1 MYRVYFDHQFVA
13 WTKHA
18 GTKPHIRNGPWVE
31 IAAHLNQVID
41 IHRNRSKT
49 LVSSLVQLRDIT
61 DELPDAWVVIH
72 AHSKI
77 ETFNRA
83 AEELLG
89 LTPSDHGRYLIT
101 LIRDPSLSKLVHSD
115 NLSDPT
121 EIVSPVNDQQRLE
134 LRCFNVSNNR
144 KIVVARDVTQLNR
157 LLTMRQ
163 DFIANVSHELRTPLT
178 TIIGYLET
186 ISSSEVDDGTIRDL
200 VQRLNSPAHR
210 MQNLVDD
217 LLTLTRL
224 ESAPMPQQDVL
235 DMVHASEHIQT
246 IVAEM
251 RHISRGVHAITMELD
266 ENLIVEAVPSEIHSA
281 FSNLISN
288 AIRYSP
294 NEEKVVIRWFR
305 TKNGARFEVQDHGIG
320 IAPEHL
326 TRITERFY
334 RIDLKS
340 ARVRGG
346 TGLGLAIVKH
356 ILRRHHSQLCV
367 ESKLG
372 VGSLFYFCLP
382 LKFEFKE

>member
-1 MYRVYFDHQFVA
+1 MYYAYFDRQFIA
-13 WTKHA
+13 WAKHA
-18 GTKPHIRNGPWVE
+18 GTKPHISNGPWAE
-31 IAAHLNQVID
+31 IAANLNQVIN

-49 LVSSLVQLRDIT
+49 LVSSLVQLRDIAN
-61 DELPDAWVVIH
+61 ELPDAWV
-72 AHSKI
+72 AMRAQSEI

-83 AEELLG
+83 AKELLG
-89 LTPSDHGRYLIT
+89 LISSDRGRHLIA
-101 LIRDPSLSKLVHSD
+101 LIRDPSLSHMMHSD
-115 NLSDPT
+115 HPSDPI

-134 LRCFNVSNNR
+134 LRCFNISNNR

-178 TIIGYLET
+178 IIIGYLET
-186 ISSSEVDDGTIRDL
+186 IASSEVDEATMLDL

-210 MQNLVDD
+210 MHILVDD

-224 ESAPMPQQDVL
+224 ESAPMPQQDAL
-235 DMVHASEHIQT
+235 DMARASEHIQT

-251 RHISRGVHAITMELD
+251 RHISSGMHAIAMELD
-266 ENLIVEAVPSEIHSA
+266 EDLVVEAVPSEIHSV

-288 AIRYSP
+288 AVRYSP
-294 NEEKVVIRWFR
+294 KGGEIVVRWFR
-305 TKNGARFEVQDHGIG
+305 AKDSARFEVQDHGIG

-334 RIDLKS
+334 RIDLGGE
-340 ARVRGG
+340 RVRGG

-372 VGSLFYFCLP
+372 VGSLFCFDLP
-382 LKFEFKE
+382 LKFEC